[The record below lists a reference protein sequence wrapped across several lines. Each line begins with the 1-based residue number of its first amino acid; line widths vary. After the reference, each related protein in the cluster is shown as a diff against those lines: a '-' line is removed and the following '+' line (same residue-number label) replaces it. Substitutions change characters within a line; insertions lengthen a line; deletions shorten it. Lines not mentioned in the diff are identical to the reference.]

1 MFKKILILLLE
12 IALIALVI
20 YGIVAIV
27 NGISFADSHE
37 TAPWCV
43 TVIEHGH

>member
-1 MFKKILILLLE
+1 MLKKILILLLE

-20 YGIVAIV
+20 YWFVSIV

-43 TVIEHGH
+43 TVINHG